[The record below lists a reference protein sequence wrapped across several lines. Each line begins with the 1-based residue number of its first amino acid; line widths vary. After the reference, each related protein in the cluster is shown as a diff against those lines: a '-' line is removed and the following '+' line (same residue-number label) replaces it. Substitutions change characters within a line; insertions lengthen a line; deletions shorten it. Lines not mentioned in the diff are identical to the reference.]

1 MGKIKARKV
10 ATPGTLAPKRGR
22 PLKKKIHKKSQARG
36 KYMERYTVE
45 QLEEAMRL
53 IKSNKMSLRDAS
65 KEFDIP
71 MATLSNKMNAKCPN
85 AVGRP
90 TVLTM
95 EEENVIVQKMMV
107 MGDWGFPMRPLD
119 VRMLVSEFLNQKG
132 FITRLGPDN
141 IPGKDWMAGF
151 VNRHPEITKRRTA
164 LLKRSRA
171 SVGPEEVNSFFE
183 HFSKVADGV
192 PPENMWNYDET
203 NFTEDPGAQDCFFR
217 RGTKYAEKVCDAS
230 KNAISVMFCGSA
242 SGEMLPPYII
252 YKAANCWTG
261 WTEGFPGAVFSAT
274 ESGWFTFF
282 TFEDWFRKVFLPYR
296 RRHLTGKVVLI
307 GDNLR
312 THLSLD
318 VIQLCRQ
325 GCWSRSEPEP
335 KFSPSSG

>member
-1 MGKIKARKV
+1 M
-10 ATPGTLAPKRGR
+10 L
-22 PLKKKIHKKSQARG
+22 
-36 KYMERYTVE
+36 
-45 QLEEAMRL
+45 
-53 IKSNKMSLRDAS
+53 
-65 KEFDIP
+65 
-71 MATLSNKMNAKCPN
+71 
-85 AVGRP
+85 
-90 TVLTM
+90 
-95 EEENVIVQKMMV
+95 V

-151 VNRHPEITKRRTA
+151 VKRHPEITKRRTA

-171 SVGPEEVNSFFE
+171 SVGPEEVNSFFK

-192 PPENMWNYDET
+192 PPENMWNYDKT

-230 KNAISVMFCGSA
+230 KNAISVMFCGST
-242 SGEMLPPYII
+242 SGEMLPPCII

-282 TFEDWFRKVFLPYR
+282 TFEDWFRKVFLPYC
-296 RRHLTGKVVLI
+296 RRHLAGKVVLI
-307 GDNLR
+307 GDNLQ

-325 GCWSRSEPEP
+325 GCWSQSEAEP
-335 KFSPSSG
+335 KFSPGSG